1 MPRDPDRCETL
12 PPNENGSRRLKASAG
27 IPRERRETVPL
38 RLCAIE
44 EFRPH
49 EFGEAL
55 GLRERK
61 GIVPK
66 PTDRLTELPIP
77 ANLDERPTA
86 RLQDVA
92 LQVEQSPHRGTRE
105 PNRHLMGLV
114 PISSFDRVPEL
125 AEILIRLQKVK
136 SSGADSLLSGGSM
149 RAASEPAQKARGS
162 KRGRIDLQPPRASFM
177 P

>member
-27 IPRERRETVPL
+27 IPRERRETDPL
-38 RLCAIE
+38 RRCAIE

-86 RLQDVA
+86 GLQDVA
-92 LQVEQSPHRGTRE
+92 LQVKQSPHRGTRE

-114 PISSFDRVPEL
+114 RVPRGNRIPEFS
-125 AEILIRLQKVK
+125 EIFVCLYE
-136 SSGADSLLSGGSM
+136 SA
-149 RAASEPAQKARGS
+149 ARGLPEPLGS
-162 KRGRIDLQPPRASFM
+162 RPFRLRPEST
-177 P
+177 